1 MRWHSFLA
9 AGVGLLLVVACS
21 PATDDPAPA
30 KPDESLTQAPHVPDP
45 VVLTKAADETREQIL
60 AYARAG
66 SLTRLAREAEANP
79 GFVSNF
85 GGTPHRDFWDLM
97 RRTGLDPNLKL
108 RELFELSPG
117 IREID
122 GEIWFVWP
130 ELAARDAADLIPEKL
145 SFQDRRRLREL
156 IGEDGI
162 ARIRKGEGY
171 PGMRTAIAG
180 NGRWVYFV
188 LGQDGEE

>member
-1 MRWHSFLA
+1 MRWLDALLIAGGLA
-9 AGVGLLLVVACS
+9 LLPACS
-21 PATDDPAPA
+21 PAEGPTDPVR
-30 KPDESLTQAPHVPDP
+30 PDGTLTQAPKPPSP
-45 VVLTKAADETREQIL
+45 VILTPAAEETRADL
-60 AYARAG
+60 LSHARAG
-66 SLTRLAREAEANP
+66 SLTRLARVAGRNDN
-79 GFVSNF
+79 FVSNF
-85 GGTPHRDFWDLM
+85 GGTPHREFWDLM

-108 RELFELSPG
+108 QALFEMDPG

-130 ELAARDAADLIPEKL
+130 YLAARDAEDLIPEKL
-145 SFQDRRRLREL
+145 SFRDRRRLREL

-162 ARIRKGEGY
+162 ERIRNGEGY

-180 NGRWVYFV
+180 DGRWVYFV